1 MFLRTTTLL
10 RRSRVLRTRLNS
22 QSLKLG
28 QPVNTGSSIQRT
40 MTTVNKTEDEWR
52 VILSPQQVRLLIRSS
67 DDFSLSNLGNSFEF

>member
-1 MFLRTTTLL
+1 MFLRTTLL
-10 RRSRVLRTRLNS
+10 RRSRVLRTHLNS
-22 QSLKLG
+22 QSLQLG